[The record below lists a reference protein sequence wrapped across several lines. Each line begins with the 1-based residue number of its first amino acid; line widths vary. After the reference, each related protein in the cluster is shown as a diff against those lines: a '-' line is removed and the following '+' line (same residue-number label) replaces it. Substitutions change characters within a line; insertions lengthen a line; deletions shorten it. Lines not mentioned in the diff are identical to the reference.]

1 MKIFGV
7 CVCVCVSVCLCVSI
21 CLSVCV
27 CPSVCVC
34 LSICLCLSVYVYMY
48 LSVFVRH
55 LRVWICSWELLDT
68 INESLTGKDF
78 CLLHQ
83 TVHNILVSVIV

>member
-1 MKIFGV
+1 MKVFGVRV
-7 CVCVCVSVCLCVSI
+7 CVCVCVRACVRACVYVCMYI
-21 CLSVCV
+21 
-27 CPSVCVC
+27 CVC
-34 LSICLCLSVYVYMY
+34 LFVSVRLSVYVYMY

-68 INESLTGKDF
+68 INESLTGKDV